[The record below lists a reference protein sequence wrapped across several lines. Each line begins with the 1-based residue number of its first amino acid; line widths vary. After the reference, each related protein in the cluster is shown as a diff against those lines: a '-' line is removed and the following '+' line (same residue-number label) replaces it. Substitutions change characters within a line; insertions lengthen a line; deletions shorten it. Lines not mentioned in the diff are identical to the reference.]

1 MCLCIPYRFTWRSN
15 YKESISPHRKKE
27 RRTFAL
33 RKRFFSLFYRF
44 IFNVVMCDFNYNFLL
59 SKIFILNFSSN
70 YAILN
75 TRKAPTPKVDAPNG
89 LMSLRTPPILWARQD
104 RHFYFFLLF
113 LLSWKVS
120 NAISKLPKYI
130 SKANVSMKIER
141 IS

>member
-1 MCLCIPYRFTWRSN
+1 MWRSN

-59 SKIFILNFSSN
+59 SKIFTLNFSSN

-75 TRKAPTPKVDAPNG
+75 TRKAPTPKVDALGIVSNVLTDTAYPV
-89 LMSLRTPPILWARQD
+89 ARQD

-113 LLSWKVS
+113 LLSRKAR
-120 NAISKLPKYI
+120 NAIIKLPKDI
-130 SKANVSMKIER
+130 IKVNIPMKTER